1 MQIGILICMDRP
13 SNAPPEGRARYS
25 SGDDLA
31 PATSSVPP
39 ALRAGLVIADKY
51 ELVCK
56 LGTGSMGEVWT
67 ARHASLDELVAI
79 KLVMRDFDH
88 QDGSS
93 ASARFLVEARCAAA
107 LSRKTRH
114 VVSVT
119 DHGDDSP
126 LAYLVM
132 ELLAGP
138 SLESYLEAHGPLSL
152 ERATTFLMQLA
163 RGLDAAHQDGIVHR
177 DLKPSNVV
185 VAADEEGEHLLKI
198 LDFGIAKVK
207 RARRS
212 PKATQRGAVIGTPA
226 FMSPEQARGRAD
238 VDHRAD
244 IWALAVIGYVML
256 TNELPFDGESVE
268 DIMIRLAIVDP
279 IPVHVRRADL
289 PAGFADFFARAFHE
303 RIDRRFASAG
313 ELAEAFADAAS
324 NVESPHLVGST
335 GDEETAIEAAGV
347 PPSFTRPALL
357 LGAFAVVVVALT
369 CFVTMRWS
377 AREEQKA
384 TALVMPPGPG
394 ETDSLPPVPFELPAN
409 AEPPPRHRS
418 TSVASPM
425 ASPSTTHQEPA
436 GPIALPPKANAPRS
450 VRGDKSDVF

>member
-1 MQIGILICMDRP
+1 M
-13 SNAPPEGRARYS
+13 
-25 SGDDLA
+25 

-56 LGTGSMGEVWT
+56 LGTGSMGEVWS

-138 SLESYLEAHGPLSL
+138 SLDSYLEAHGPLSL
-152 ERATTFLMQLA
+152 ERATTFLTQLA
-163 RGLDAAHQDGIVHR
+163 RGLDVAHQDGIVHR

-185 VAADEEGEHLLKI
+185 VAADEEGDHLLKI

-207 RARRS
+207 RPRRS

-226 FMSPEQARGRAD
+226 FMSPEQARGRPD

-256 TNELPFDGESVE
+256 TGELPFDGESAE
-268 DIMIRLAIVDP
+268 DIMLRLAIADHVP
-279 IPVHVRRADL
+279 IHERRADL
-289 PAGFADFFARAFHE
+289 PAPFADFFARAFHE
-303 RIDRRFASAG
+303 RIERRFASAG
-313 ELAEAFADAAS
+313 ELADAFADAAS
-324 NVESPHLVGST
+324 GLESPSVRGT
-335 GDEETAIEAAGV
+335 ADDDETAIEVAGV
-347 PPSFTRPALL
+347 PASFTRPAVL
-357 LGAFAVVVVALT
+357 LGAFAVLLATLT
-369 CFVTMRWS
+369 FFVTTRWAS
-377 AREEQKA
+377 TEEQKA
-384 TALVMPPGPG
+384 TALVMPPGPVA
-394 ETDSLPPVPFELPAN
+394 TDSLPSVPFELPAN
-409 AEPPPRHRS
+409 ADSPPRHRVVP
-418 TSVASPM
+418 VAPPPP
-425 ASPSTTHQEPA
+425 APQEPA
-436 GPIALPPKANAPRS
+436 ASIALPPKGKAPRI